1 MKKAIILL
9 TAALGFA
16 QPAWADNVAHC
27 EALIMQAI
35 PSEDGQ
41 GEAQIASYRPAVGF
55 LASLY
60 DEDSGHL
67 SEIDG
72 FPIRAIMC
80 RRIDVIPSKTDYP
93 ILATGL
99 PFILSQDFDSPDT
112 DSLTVFWKDD
122 ALDYVY
128 KGHPLSKE
136 SQTILETRLAEFSKR
151 GKNAPLS
158 ESNDDVLPDAS
169 NEILDMADDVDIEGV
184 SEASVEDSP
193 KDPEESSE

>member
-60 DEDSGHL
+60 DEDSDHL

-72 FPIRAIMC
+72 FPLRAIMC
-80 RRIDVIPSKTDYP
+80 RRIDV
-93 ILATGL
+93 
-99 PFILSQDFDSPDT
+99 
-112 DSLTVFWKDD
+112 
-122 ALDYVY
+122 
-128 KGHPLSKE
+128 PLSKE
-136 SQTILETRLAEFSKR
+136 SQTILETRLAGFSKR

-169 NEILDMADDVDIEGV
+169 NEILDMADDVDIEG
-184 SEASVEDSP
+184 ASQASAADSP
-193 KDPEESSE
+193 RYLEESSE